1 MIDGV
6 LSLAAVASLLAL
18 FSLQPTW
25 KPKEGHDR
33 LGRPAPAWSGLQWLQ
48 GGPLDLQRLRGKP
61 VFVRFW
67 TNDCPFCEES
77 APTLRGLW
85 DGYRDRGLMVVGIHH
100 PKGSRHLDDI
110 RKAIKA
116 LGFTFPIA
124 TDLDWKTVRAYGVGT
139 SFKAFTSISFLID
152 QCGVI
157 RFVHDGGTI
166 RSGQPAHRALIETLD
181 RLLAG
186 PPTC

>member
-1 MIDGV
+1 VPSLPV
-6 LSLAAVASLLAL
+6 LASLLAL
-18 FSLQPTW
+18 LTLPPTW
-25 KPKEGHDR
+25 NPKEGNEW

-67 TNDCPFCEES
+67 TDGCPFCQES
-77 APTLRGLW
+77 GPTLRGLW
-85 DGYRDRGLMVVGIHH
+85 DGYRDRGLVVVGIHH
-100 PKGSRHLDDI
+100 PKGTRQLDDI
-110 RKAIKA
+110 RKAIRA
-116 LGFTFPIA
+116 LGFTFPVA

-139 SFKAFTSISFLID
+139 SFRAFTSISVLID

-166 RSGQPAHRALIETLD
+166 RSGDAAHRVLIETLD
-181 RLLAG
+181 RLLAR
-186 PPTC
+186 PPSC

>member
-6 LSLAAVASLLAL
+6 LSLATVSSLVALL
-18 FSLQPTW
+18 SLQPAW
-25 KPKEGHDR
+25 KAKEGNEW
-33 LGRPAPAWSGLQWLQ
+33 LGRSAPEWSGLQWLQ
-48 GGPLDLQRLRGKP
+48 GGPLDLQRLRGQP

-67 TNDCPFCEES
+67 TNGCPFCEES
-77 APTLRGLW
+77 GPTLRGLW
-85 DGYRDRGLMVVGIHH
+85 DGYRDRGLLVVGIHH
-100 PKGSRHLDDI
+100 PKSTRNLDDI

-139 SFKAFTSISFLID
+139 SFKAFTSISVLID

-157 RFVHDGGTI
+157 RFVHDGGAI
-166 RSGQPAHRALIETLD
+166 RSGEPAHRALIETID
-181 RLLAG
+181 RLLAR
-186 PPTC
+186 PPSC